1 MVGQSKQSCCDSSG
15 KCRREPTKQER
26 KQECN
31 KMPLGHPEQAAA
43 LDLPAQNVTVAVP
56 VSEPMSRRGP
66 VQLTE
71 PVGHSPPDLLAL
83 HTTLLI

>member
-1 MVGQSKQSCCDSSG
+1 
-15 KCRREPTKQER
+15 
-26 KQECN
+26 
-31 KMPLGHPEQAAA
+31 MPLGHPEQAAA

-56 VSEPMSRRGP
+56 VSEPMSRGGP